1 MKRIFYLFAA
11 FVSSATALS
20 AATDDIYSQC
30 ISAKFDSPADAQ
42 KSAAE
47 ILPYPDG
54 RKIAFST
61 RWDDTNPRHLATA
74 QMLSKRGMF
83 ATCYLVGYGFQNPE
97 TLAMVRGVLEL
108 GGAIGSHTL
117 THPHLENFI
126 PNEFFGEIAL
136 ERAHLEA
143 AFDANVVGFVLPY
156 MSYNSRFDD
165 NVKNLIGR
173 SIVNAGY
180 RVSPETNPDNNK
192 KYGLSE
198 RDGIY
203 SSYTFGVDDRN
214 PQRGRLIDGV
224 KKARA
229 AIEKGYPPHFTL
241 GIHSWQTDEGLERL
255 GTYLD
260 EVKSDDFWYCNENDF
275 VAYRTQF
282 LKGKIRKTVAQGD
295 TALYELYRVAAM
307 HIGSDIPLAIRFSIQ
322 PKSVRLGDTEIKPVN
337 GIYNIPQYDS
347 RKTPKKID
355 MLSFGSERGKTLSS
369 AKFAGLDFG
378 FDFDRAGGKLT
389 VKFGGQARP
398 KITNFRARWVLPPCY
413 KTPLDGVA
421 YKGESEVSAKLVPV
435 SESELA
441 AFDGGDMRVL
451 AQCDFLFDGVP
462 ARVWLAASDSRPVA
476 DADCPRDRVLQSGD
490 FDASKNDPAAFAE
503 LSKPDVPLKPFADCV
518 WKISPNKKLR
528 EFVVDFNGYAL
539 MGKYG
544 KAKMSYLVC
553 ADFAAPRD
561 GKFKLYAPSSA
572 VAEIYVNGAKQGKL
586 RGGFVNVDLK
596 KGDNRVLLVFGNKAL
611 RVNSFVFAVCDGK
624 KMLPCKTPKIEK

>member
-11 FVSSATALS
+11 FVCSSAALS
-20 AATDDIYSQC
+20 GAVDDIYSQC
-30 ISAKFDSPADAQ
+30 ISAKFASPADAQ
-42 KSAAE
+42 KSVVE

-54 RKIAFST
+54 KKIAFST

-83 ATCYLVGYGFQNPE
+83 ATCYLVGYGFQKPE

-136 ERAHLEA
+136 ERARLES
-143 AFDANVVGFVLPY
+143 AFDVNVVGFVLPY
-156 MSYNSRFDD
+156 MSYNSLFDD
-165 NVKNLIGR
+165 SVKNLIGR

-180 RVSPETNPDNNK
+180 RVSPETNPYNNA
-192 KYGLSE
+192 KYGLPESN
-198 RDGIY
+198 GIY
-203 SSYTFGVDDRN
+203 SSYTFSVDDRN

-224 KKARA
+224 EKARTV
-229 AIEKGYPPHFTL
+229 IEKGYPPHFTL
-241 GIHSWQTDEGLERL
+241 GIHSWQTDEGLARL

-275 VAYRTQF
+275 AAYRTQF

-355 MLSFGSERGKTLSS
+355 ILSFGSERGKTLSS

-378 FDFDRAGGKLT
+378 FDFDRAGGKLA
-389 VKFGGQARP
+389 VKFGGDARA
-398 KITNFRARWVLPPCY
+398 KVTNFRARWVVPPCY

-421 YKGESEVSAKLVPV
+421 YKGASEVSAKLVPV
-435 SESELA
+435 SDAELA
-441 AFDGGDMRVL
+441 AFGGGDMRVL
-451 AQCDFLFDGVP
+451 TQCDFLFNGVP

-490 FDASKNDPAAFAE
+490 FDASKNDPDAFAE
-503 LSKPDVPLKPFADCV
+503 LSKPDVPLKPFAGCV
-518 WKISPNKKLR
+518 WKISSNKKVR

-539 MGKYG
+539 MGKYA

-553 ADFAAPRD
+553 GDFTAPRD
-561 GKFKLYAPSSA
+561 GSFKLHAPSNA
-572 VAEIYVNGAKQGKL
+572 VAEIYVNGAMAGKL
-586 RGGFVNVDLK
+586 KGGSVNVDMK
-596 KGDNRVLLVFGNKAL
+596 KGDNRVLLVFDNKAL

-624 KMLPCKTPKIEK
+624 KMLSCKTPEVAK